1 MIKEFWSRLASTR
14 VLRFFRR
21 HLATFIKVS
30 VTIAGLAYVL
40 ITIPADEIRKD
51 LHIESWPWVV
61 VAFLLVLVGMFVRA
75 FRWRLLLRGLDAQV
89 RYLRLVELYFAGTFF
104 NTFLPSGF
112 GGDAVRIIE
121 VAKDVPTSVAAG
133 TVIVD
138 RLTGIMA
145 LLLLALLAMPF
156 RPPEFPDE
164 LALIVAA
171 ISLIGLMGGF
181 ILLEGS
187 LITRLGGWLPAKLS
201 TEGDGPVAKLMQAV
215 QGCGWKAIAGAFGV
229 SMIFNLLLISWWVAA
244 AKALGEDVSY
254 GYMTLV
260 VPIMSLALLVPSI
273 SGIGVRESI
282 AGPLFAAAGLAGST
296 AVVLSLL
303 VRVITIAVSLLGA
316 PIYLLSTIRGS
327 RLSENKS
334 PRQDTG

>member
-1 MIKEFWSRLASTR
+1 MLKQFWSWLTTTR
-14 VLRFFRR
+14 WWRFLRR
-21 HLATFIKVS
+21 HLSTIIKVFIT
-30 VTIAGLAYVL
+30 VAGLAYVL
-40 ITIPADEIRKD
+40 YTIPADEIRKG
-51 LHIESWPWVV
+51 LHIESWAWVF
-61 VAFLLVLVGMFVRA
+61 VAFVLVVLGMFVRA
-75 FRWRLLLRGLDAQV
+75 FRWRILLRGLNAQV
-89 RYLRLVELYFAGTFF
+89 PYHRLVEIYFAGTFF

-121 VAKDVPTSVAAG
+121 VAKDVPTNVAAG

-156 RPPEFPDE
+156 RPPDFPDK
-164 LALIVAA
+164 LALMVAA

-187 LITRLGGWLPAKLS
+187 LISRLGGWLPAKLS

-229 SMIFNLLLISWWVAA
+229 SMVFNVLLISWWVAA

-254 GYMTLV
+254 RYMTLV

-316 PIYLLSTIRGS
+316 PIYLLSTIRDSRQPGS
-327 RLSENKS
+327 ESHA
-334 PRQDTG
+334 QDSG

>member
-1 MIKEFWSRLASTR
+1 MMKDFWSGLANR
-14 VLRFFRR
+14 RGLQFFRR
-21 HLATFIKVS
+21 HLSTLIKVS
-30 VTIAGLAYVL
+30 ITLAGLAYVL
-40 ITIPADEIRKD
+40 TTIPLNEIRKE
-51 LHIESWPWVV
+51 LHIESWSWVV
-61 VAFLLVLVGMFVRA
+61 VAFILVLVGMFVRA
-75 FRWRLLLRGLDAQV
+75 FRWRLLLRGLNAQV

-121 VAKDVPTSVAAG
+121 VAKDVPTSIAAG

-156 RPPEFPDE
+156 RPPDFPDE
-164 LALIVAA
+164 LALIIAA
-171 ISLIGLMGGF
+171 ISLVGLMGGF

-187 LITRLGGWLPAKLS
+187 LITRLGGWLPARLS
-201 TEGDGPVAKLMQAV
+201 TEGEGPVAKLMQAV

-303 VRVITIAVSLLGA
+303 VRVITLAVSLIGA
-316 PIYLLSTIRGS
+316 PIYLLSTIRES
-327 RLSENKS
+327 RQAKQRSQK
-334 PRQDTG
+334 QDLR

>member
-1 MIKEFWSRLASTR
+1 
-14 VLRFFRR
+14 
-21 HLATFIKVS
+21 
-30 VTIAGLAYVL
+30 
-40 ITIPADEIRKD
+40 
-51 LHIESWPWVV
+51 
-61 VAFLLVLVGMFVRA
+61 MFVRA
-75 FRWRLLLRGLDAQV
+75 FRWRILLRGLNAQV
-89 RYLRLVELYFAGTFF
+89 PYHRLVEIYFAGTFF

-121 VAKDVPTSVAAG
+121 VAKDVPTNVAAG

-156 RPPEFPDE
+156 RPPDFPDK
-164 LALIVAA
+164 LALMVAA

-187 LITRLGGWLPAKLS
+187 LISRLGGWLPAKLS

-229 SMIFNLLLISWWVAA
+229 SMVFNVLLISWWVAA

-254 GYMTLV
+254 RYMTLV

-316 PIYLLSTIRGS
+316 PIYLLSTIRDSRQPGS
-327 RLSENKS
+327 ESHA
-334 PRQDTG
+334 QDSG